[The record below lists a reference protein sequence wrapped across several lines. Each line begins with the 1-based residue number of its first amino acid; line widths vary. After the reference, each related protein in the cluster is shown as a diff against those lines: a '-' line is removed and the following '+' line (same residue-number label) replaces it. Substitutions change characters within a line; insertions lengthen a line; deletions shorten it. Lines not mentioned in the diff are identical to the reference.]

1 MDEAVVLDP
10 VMARMPRGGPNASWL
25 DRRLQTGALEYTDRY
40 DVADEVKQ
48 KVISALDQMGT
59 RTRQYKRNARTGVG
73 VVADIS
79 HPRILPAPT
88 TAVFSRPGTT
98 PTPGIDI
105 PPPDWG
111 QS

>member
-1 MDEAVVLDP
+1 MDEVVVQDA
-10 VMARMPRGGPNASWL
+10 VMAGMPRGGPNASWL
-25 DRRLQTGALEYTDRY
+25 DRRLQTGALEYTRC

-48 KVISALDQMGT
+48 KE
-59 RTRQYKRNARTGVG
+59 NARTAVG

-88 TAVFSRPGTT
+88 TAVFSRPGAT
-98 PTPGIDI
+98 PAAGNDTAPT
-105 PPPDWG
+105 DWG

>member
-1 MDEAVVLDP
+1 MDEVVVLDA
-10 VMARMPRGGPNASWL
+10 VMASMPRGGPNASWL

-40 DVADEVKQ
+40 DVAYEVKQ
-48 KVISALDQMGT
+48 EE
-59 RTRQYKRNARTGVG
+59 NARTAVG

-98 PTPGIDI
+98 PTAGNDTAPT
-105 PPPDWG
+105 DWG